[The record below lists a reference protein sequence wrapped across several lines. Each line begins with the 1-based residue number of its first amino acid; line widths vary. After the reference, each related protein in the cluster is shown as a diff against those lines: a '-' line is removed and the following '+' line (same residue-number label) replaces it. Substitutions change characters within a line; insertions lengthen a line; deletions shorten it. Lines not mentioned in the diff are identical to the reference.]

1 MVATGA
7 LPTEQRCKDMNDVQW
22 LWYYLNLAKD
32 KEEERDIAKN
42 YMDYL
47 GSYINPKL
55 AKAVSEQEARKRKQE
70 ERRKA
75 RQEYLKNH
83 PGENISLRQEAENEL
98 EEMENYDEFE
108 NISYGEN
115 IVNDDF
121 EKELQQALAEGGDT
135 EEDFVELSS
144 STSAGDASETAEDFF
159 KRVQYFSD
167 MAGQKKVDTNPFL
180 IAKKKQIAE
189 RRNHANE
196 FAQEERTNMNYS
208 YKVSSGIKSQNEY
221 APESIEQKRYE
232 QLKKERKALLNNIQ
246 NKQNSENYQPTSQG
260 SMADIS
266 SLQTDK
272 HGNVDVNQIFN
283 KNDIPLNYTPEAGD
297 NAIQTMRE
305 LEELGFGA
313 DCGDCYTDNNYIDCN
328 PDNDFFVDDDY

>member
-42 YMDYL
+42 HMDYL

-55 AKAVSEQEARKRKQE
+55 AKAVAEQETRKRKQE

-75 RQEYLKNH
+75 KEKYLKEH
-83 PGENISLRQEAENEL
+83 PNETISSREEFEKEL
-98 EEMENYDEFE
+98 EEIENIDEYE

-121 EKELQQALAEGGDT
+121 EKELQAALAAGGDNPEDLT
-135 EEDFVELSS
+135 ELPD
-144 STSAGDASETAEDFF
+144 STAAGDANESAEDFF
-159 KRVQYFSD
+159 KRVQYFSN

-180 IAKKKQIAE
+180 IKKKKQIAE
-189 RRNHANE
+189 RRNHAGE
-196 FAQEERTNMNYS
+196 FIKEERTNT
-208 YKVSSGIKSQNEY
+208 
-221 APESIEQKRYE
+221 
-232 QLKKERKALLNNIQ
+232 
-246 NKQNSENYQPTSQG
+246 NYQQKVYQQNVQG
-260 SMADIS
+260 SMMNTNT
-266 SLQTDK
+266 LQPDK
-272 HGNVDVNQIFN
+272 QGNVDINQLFN
-283 KNDIPLNYTPEAGD
+283 KQDDSLNYTPEAGD

-305 LEELGFGA
+305 LEELGFMG
-313 DCGDCYTDNNYIDCN
+313 DCGNIPEN
-328 PDNDFFVDDDY
+328 PDNDFFVDDDF